1 MGGAYMEWE
10 TYFQKRILDRGYD
23 YYFDDRVEDLRIN
36 SNRIKA
42 VVNGTDFYHVE
53 IKLNGNKIIGMSC
66 DCPYALD
73 GHNCKHMAAVL
84 YEWQLR
90 VTHPEIDSLQLVED
104 ASEEDV
110 RSFLIQVLDDNPN
123 LVETFKQYT
132 QNEFSLTTMIDDLE
146 GVCDSYSNGYH
157 YIDYEFSR
165 DFCDNYEDA
174 IFKWLD
180 LLKEKKQYSLAFK
193 FLLKAYD
200 IFDKLDIEDNEGE
213 TYDVSFS
220 IINACSNI
228 IMCMEKSERIDAF
241 NLLKQFLNNIRYSYD
256 RIDILQVFF
265 NYLKGEDLLKLQ
277 IDFVKEQLD
286 YIESHNDIL
295 DREYVLDGFAKM
307 YLDLLRK
314 NNVSNQEI
322 NVIYKKYWKCDSI
335 RMDCVFTCINN
346 KEYDKA
352 LDYID
357 KCIDLDYE
365 NQALMKRDIELKKDI
380 YKKQGNTK
388 AYREELK
395 NLILFFNDT
404 NIDDYIELRSHYN
417 DKEWITERDSLIEQ
431 LAPGCFLCEILETE
445 QLYGQLFDVILRSN
459 NRDLL
464 HQYTHVLNDEY
475 PEKLIQLYREFVEK
489 QAESTGSR
497 KHYYQIVEELRIM
510 KSITGGDK
518 VVDEIIKKWKIQYKN
533 RSAMLDELNRV

>member
-1 MGGAYMEWE
+1 MEWE

-23 YYFDDRVEDLRIN
+23 YYFDERVEDLRIN

-66 DCPYALD
+66 DCPYAQD
-73 GHNCKHMAAVL
+73 EHNCKHMAAVL

-90 VTHPEIDSLQLVED
+90 VIHPEIDSSQLVED

-123 LVETFKQYT
+123 LVESFKHYT
-132 QNEFSLTTMIDDLE
+132 QNEISLDTMIDDLE
-146 GVCDSYSNGYH
+146 GVCDSYSDGYH

-165 DFCDNYEDA
+165 DFCDNYKDA
-174 IFKWLD
+174 VDKWLD
-180 LLKEKKQYSLAFK
+180 ILKKKDQYSLAFR
-193 FLLKAYD
+193 FLLKAYEV
-200 IFDKLDIEDNEGE
+200 FYKLDIEDNGGE
-213 TYDVSFS
+213 TGALSV
-220 IINACSNI
+220 IIISQWANI
-228 IMCMEKSERIDAF
+228 IMCMDDLERLEAF
-241 NLLKQFLNNIRYSYD
+241 AELGQYLNSVRDYFDSQK
-256 RIDILQVFF
+256 ILEIFF
-265 NYLKGEDLLKLQ
+265 ESLSGKEFLKLKL
-277 IDFVKEQLD
+277 DLVKKQLD
-286 YIESHNDIL
+286 YIESHDDIFN
-295 DREYVLDGFAKM
+295 RGYAIEGFAKK
-307 YLDLLRK
+307 YLELLKK
-314 NNVSNQEI
+314 NKASKKEI
-322 NVIYKKYWKCDSI
+322 SAVHKKYWEYIPI
-335 RMDCVFTCINN
+335 RMDCVYTCINN

-357 KCIDLDYE
+357 ECIDFEYE
-365 NQALMKRDIELKKDI
+365 NQDRMKFNIKLKKDI
-380 YKKQGNTK
+380 YKKQGDIK

-404 NIDDYIELRSHYN
+404 NLEDYVELRSLFS
-417 DKEWITERDSLIEQ
+417 DKEWIKERDSIIEQ
-431 LAPGCFLCEILETE
+431 LTPGRFLCEILETE
-445 QLYGQLFDVILRSN
+445 QLYGQLFDVILGSN

-475 PEKLIQLYREFVEK
+475 PEKLLQLYREIVEK

-497 KHYYQIVEELRIM
+497 QHYRQIVEDLRIM
-510 KSITGGDK
+510 KSINGGDE
-518 VVDEIIKKWKIQYKN
+518 VVDEIIKKWKVQYKN

>member
-1 MGGAYMEWE
+1 MEWE

-23 YYFDDRVEDLRIN
+23 YYFDDCVEDLRIN

-66 DCPYALD
+66 DCPYAQD
-73 GHNCKHMAAVL
+73 DHNCKHMAAVL

-90 VTHPEIDSLQLVED
+90 VTRPEIDSSQLVED

-110 RSFLIQVLDDNPN
+110 RLFLVQVLDDNPS

-132 QNEFSLTTMIDDLE
+132 QKEFSLDTMIDDLE
-146 GVCDSYSNGYH
+146 GVCDSYSDGYH
-157 YIDYEFSR
+157 YIDYECSC
-165 DFCDNYEDA
+165 DFCEYFEEA
-174 IFKWLD
+174 VFKWLN

-200 IFDKLDIEDNEGE
+200 ILDKLDIDDNEGE
-213 TYDVSFS
+213 TYDLSFS
-220 IINACSNI
+220 IINACSDI
-228 IMCMEKSERIDAF
+228 IMCMEESERINAF
-241 NLLKQFLNNIRYSYD
+241 NLLKQFLDNIRYYYD
-256 RIDILQVFF
+256 RVDILQVFF
-265 NYLKGEDLLKLQ
+265 NSLKGEDFLKLQ
-277 IDFVKEQLD
+277 LDFVKEQLD
-286 YIESHNDIL
+286 CIDSHNDIL
-295 DREYVLDGFAKM
+295 DREYVLDDFAKM
-307 YLDLLRK
+307 YLNLLKK

-322 NVIYKKYWKCDSI
+322 NVAYKKYWKCDSI

-365 NQALMKRDIELKKDI
+365 NQTLMKRDIELKKDI
-380 YKKQGNTK
+380 YKKQGNTE

-404 NIDDYIELRSHYN
+404 NIDNYIELRSHYN
-417 DKEWITERDSLIEQ
+417 DKEWIKERDSIIEQ
-431 LAPGCFLCEILETE
+431 LTPGRFLCEILETE
-445 QLYGQLFDVILRSN
+445 QLYEQLLDVLLRS
-459 NRDLL
+459 DDKYLL
-464 HQYTHVLNDEY
+464 HQYTDLLSEKY
-475 PEKLIQLYREFVEK
+475 PEQLLQIYRENVEK

-518 VVDEIIKKWKIQYKN
+518 VVDEIIKKWKVQYKN
-533 RSAMLDELNRV
+533 RSAMLDELDRV

>member
-1 MGGAYMEWE
+1 MEWE
-10 TYFQKRILDRGYD
+10 TYFQKRILDRGYE
-23 YYFDDRVEDLRIN
+23 YYFDDHVEDLHIN

-42 VVNGTDFYHVE
+42 VVHGTDFYHVE
-53 IKLNGNKIIGMSC
+53 IKLNGNQIIGMSC
-66 DCPYALD
+66 DCPYAQD

-84 YEWQLR
+84 YEWQLSATYP
-90 VTHPEIDSLQLVED
+90 VIDNSKLVKE

-110 RSFLIQVLDDNPN
+110 RSFLIQVLDANPDI
-123 LVETFKQYT
+123 VESFKQYT

-146 GVCDSYSNGYH
+146 GVCDSYSDGYH

-174 IFKWLD
+174 VDKWLD
-180 LLKEKKQYSLAFK
+180 LLKNKKQYSLAFQ

-200 IFDKLDIEDNEGE
+200 IFDKLDIDDNEGE
-213 TYDVSFS
+213 TYDVSFY
-220 IINACSNI
+220 IIDAWSNI

-265 NYLKGEDLLKLQ
+265 NHLKGEDLLKLQ

-295 DREYVLDGFAKM
+295 DREYVIDGFAKM
-307 YLDLLRK
+307 YLELLKK
-314 NNVSNQEI
+314 NNASKKEI
-322 NVIYKKYWKCDSI
+322 NAIYKKYWECGSI
-335 RMDCVFTCINN
+335 RMDCIYTCINN
-346 KEYDKA
+346 EEYDEA

-365 NQALMKRDIELKKDI
+365 NQALMKRNIELKKDI
-380 YKKQGNTK
+380 YKKQGNTE

-395 NLILFFNDT
+395 NLILFFDDT
-404 NIDDYIELRSHYN
+404 NIEDYIELRSCYL
-417 DKEWITERDSLIEQ
+417 DKEWIKERDSIIEQ
-431 LAPGCFLCEILETE
+431 LTPGRFLCEILETE
-445 QLYGQLFDVILRSN
+445 QLYEQLIDVLLRS
-459 NRDLL
+459 DDKYLL
-464 HQYTHVLNDEY
+464 HQYTGLLSDEY
-475 PEKLIQLYREFVEK
+475 PEQLLQVYRESVEK
-489 QAESTGSR
+489 QAESKGSR

-518 VVDEIIKKWKIQYKN
+518 VVDEIIKRWKVQYKN
-533 RSAMLDELNRV
+533 RSAMLDELSQL

>member
-1 MGGAYMEWE
+1 MEWE
-10 TYFQKRILDRGYD
+10 TCFQKRILDRGYD
-23 YYFDDRVEDLRIN
+23 YYFDERVEDLRIT

-42 VVNGTDFYHVE
+42 VVYGTHPYHVE

-66 DCPYALD
+66 DCPYAQD
-73 GHNCKHMAAVL
+73 EHNCKHMAAVL

-90 VTHPEIDSLQLVED
+90 VTHPEIDSSQLVED

-123 LVETFKQYT
+123 LVESFKHYT
-132 QNEFSLTTMIDDLE
+132 QNEISLDTMIDDLE
-146 GVCDSYSNGYH
+146 GVCDSYSDGYH

-174 IFKWLD
+174 VDKWLD
-180 LLKEKKQYSLAFK
+180 VLKKRDQYSLAFR
-193 FLLKAYD
+193 FLLKAYEV
-200 IFDKLDIEDNEGE
+200 FYKLDIEDNGGE
-213 TYDVSFS
+213 TVALSA
-220 IINACSNI
+220 IIISQWANI
-228 IMCMEKSERIDAF
+228 IMCMDDLERLEAF
-241 NLLKQFLNNIRYSYD
+241 VELGQYLNSMRDYYD
-256 RIDILQVFF
+256 SQKIIEIFF
-265 NYLKGEDLLKLQ
+265 DCLSGKEFLKLKL
-277 IDFVKEQLD
+277 DLVKKQLD
-286 YIESHNDIL
+286 YIESHDNIFN
-295 DREYVLDGFAKM
+295 RGYAIEGFAKK
-307 YLDLLRK
+307 YLELLKK
-314 NNVSNQEI
+314 NKASKKEI
-322 NVIYKKYWKCDSI
+322 STVHKKYWEYIPI
-335 RMDCVFTCINN
+335 RMDCVYTCINN

-357 KCIDLDYE
+357 ECIDFEYE
-365 NQALMKRDIELKKDI
+365 NQDRMKYNIILKKDI
-380 YKKQGNTK
+380 YKKQGNIK

-404 NIDDYIELRSHYN
+404 NLEDYVELRSLFS
-417 DKEWITERDSLIEQ
+417 DKEWIKERDSIIEQ
-431 LAPGCFLCEILETE
+431 LTPGRFLCEILETE

>member
-1 MGGAYMEWE
+1 MEWE

-23 YYFDDRVEDLRIN
+23 YYFDERVEDLRIN

-66 DCPYALD
+66 DCPYAQD
-73 GHNCKHMAAVL
+73 EHNCKHMAAVL

-90 VTHPEIDSLQLVED
+90 VIHPEIDSSQLVED

-110 RSFLIQVLDDNPN
+110 RSFLIQVLDDNPS

-132 QNEFSLTTMIDDLE
+132 QNEFSLDTMIDDLE
-146 GVCDSYSNGYH
+146 GVCNSYSDGYH
-157 YIDYEFSR
+157 YIDYEYSC
-165 DFCDNYEDA
+165 DFCEYFEDA
-174 IFKWLD
+174 VFKWLD
-180 LLKEKKQYSLAFK
+180 LLKEKRQYSLAFK

-200 IFDKLDIEDNEGE
+200 ILDKLDIDDNEGE
-213 TYDVSFS
+213 TYELSFS

-228 IMCMEKSERIDAF
+228 IMCMEESERIDAF
-241 NLLKQFLNNIRYSYD
+241 DLLKQFLGNTRYDYD
-256 RIDILQVFF
+256 RVDILQVFF
-265 NYLKGEDLLKLQ
+265 NSLKSEDFLKLQ
-277 IDFVKEQLD
+277 LDFVKEQLD
-286 YIESHNDIL
+286 YIDSHNDIL
-295 DREYVLDGFAKM
+295 DREYVLDDFAKM
-307 YLDLLRK
+307 YLNLLKK

-322 NVIYKKYWKCDSI
+322 NVAYKKYWKCDSI

-365 NQALMKRDIELKKDI
+365 NRTLMKRDIELKKDI
-380 YKKQGNTK
+380 YKKQGNTE

-404 NIDDYIELRSHYN
+404 NIDNYIELRSHYN
-417 DKEWITERDSLIEQ
+417 DKEWIKERDSIIEQ
-431 LAPGCFLCEILETE
+431 LTPGRFLCEILETE
-445 QLYGQLFDVILRSN
+445 QLYGQLFDVILGSN

-475 PEKLIQLYREFVEK
+475 PEKLLQLYREIVEK

-497 KHYYQIVEELRIM
+497 QHYRQIVEDLRIM
-510 KSITGGDK
+510 KSINDGDK
-518 VVDEIIKKWKIQYKN
+518 VVDEIIKKWKVQYKN

>member
-1 MGGAYMEWE
+1 MEWE

-23 YYFDDRVEDLRIN
+23 YYFDERVEDLRIN

-66 DCPYALD
+66 DCPYAQD
-73 GHNCKHMAAVL
+73 EHNCKHMAAVL

-90 VTHPEIDSLQLVED
+90 VIHPEIDSSQLVED

-123 LVETFKQYT
+123 LVESFKHYT
-132 QNEFSLTTMIDDLE
+132 QNEISLDTMIDDLE
-146 GVCDSYSNGYH
+146 GVCDSYSDGYH

-165 DFCDNYEDA
+165 DFCDNYKDA
-174 IFKWLD
+174 VDKWLD
-180 LLKEKKQYSLAFK
+180 ILKKKDQYSLAFK

-200 IFDKLDIEDNEGE
+200 ILDKLDIDDNEGE
-213 TYDVSFS
+213 TYELSFS

-228 IMCMEKSERIDAF
+228 IMCMEESERIDAF
-241 NLLKQFLNNIRYSYD
+241 DLLKQFLGNTRYDYD
-256 RIDILQVFF
+256 RVDILQVFF
-265 NYLKGEDLLKLQ
+265 NSLKSEDFLKLQ
-277 IDFVKEQLD
+277 LDFVKEQLD
-286 YIESHNDIL
+286 YIDSHNDIL
-295 DREYVLDGFAKM
+295 DREYVLDDFAKM
-307 YLDLLRK
+307 YLNLLKK

-322 NVIYKKYWKCDSI
+322 NVAYKKYWKCDSI

-365 NQALMKRDIELKKDI
+365 NQTLMKRDIELKKDI
-380 YKKQGNTK
+380 YKKQGNTE

-404 NIDDYIELRSHYN
+404 NIDNYIELRSHYN
-417 DKEWITERDSLIEQ
+417 DKEWIKERDSIIEQ
-431 LAPGCFLCEILETE
+431 LTPGRFLCEILETE
-445 QLYGQLFDVILRSN
+445 QLYGQLFDVILGSN

-475 PEKLIQLYREFVEK
+475 PEKLLQLYREIVEK

-497 KHYYQIVEELRIM
+497 QHYRQIVEDLRIM
-510 KSITGGDK
+510 KSINDGDK